1 MFSRR
6 SRSPSPLVLLLTCCV
21 LTTLLGAHA
30 PARETSRAGVP
41 APNWRAEPGRHPGRL
56 LPSEGALPHRPRPAS
71 GSRAASE
78 ASGNG
83 AASETSGN
91 GAASETSGERA
102 ASEASGNRAASEQPP
117 RGVTYFAP
125 AAPRRLAPGA
135 RTRVRVTVT
144 DTAQQAWPARDI
156 ALGVR
161 WYRAD
166 GTEYPYGKG
175 ERPVDRL
182 TALPEDLAPGESA
195 ELRAVVRAPD
205 LPRTRGSLF
214 LTWDLYDRAA
224 RRWLSEA
231 EPPAGPVP
239 QARERVVVE
248 RAGSDRLGLERFYQ
262 YTRAEAGAGA
272 AVAVNAANGNA
283 ATSWNLFAHP
293 SLGPAAFLRLTHNTQ
308 DASDTVAGP
317 GWSLSASTLT
327 RLGSPLHF
335 ETGQNIGIGFPD
347 SVRMIDGDG
356 TSHTFRLD
364 RHGSDNPRDWDYAHP
379 AGVHFHLQRSSGPPD
394 RRWVFTRPDRT
405 QFHFSAEGRPTAVVD
420 GNGNTLRFHYEQDD
434 LAAEPRLR
442 RVTDASGRRVL
453 TLAYG
458 EGGRLAS
465 VTDVHGRRVEFSYG
479 EGGLLGRVT
488 DAAGSPA
495 ARSMGFRYDDSGRL
509 TSITD
514 PNGGRTGLGYEPR
527 RQEPRTAG
535 HGRVTTLTDRMGG
548 TTRIDRSEH
557 GRLIT
562 VTDASGERTAF
573 RLDAFGRAVVSTN
586 AKGERTRL
594 AWDADNNVRRLQ
606 EPSGA
611 VTTWRYDPRTGYPL
625 EITGPEE
632 NAKDP
637 EDRASTGLTYRTFL
651 RGHVADLVEK
661 VSPEG
666 RRWTFGVDGHGN
678 VVSVTDP
685 RGNTGG
691 DAAPK
696 AQGPRKAPYTSY
708 SVYDKRGRLLESTD
722 PRGHSTRFAEYGPT
736 GQPARVTDAL
746 GHTTRFRYDAVGAVT
761 AVTDAKGRTSSYEYD
776 LLGRPLGAVLP
787 RDLAAEDPEDR
798 WVRVPAPA
806 YDGNDNVV
814 RATDPNGA
822 VTRAAY
828 NAADRPVSV
837 VDPPNSD
844 DGGPERTTR
853 YSYDKVGNRI
863 AETTPRGHRTVFAYD
878 ELHRLIETTDP
889 LKGRTTY
896 VYDRAGDV
904 LSVTRP
910 RSNDRR
916 ARVPDQRFTYD
927 LAHRITAVTDAEGNT
942 VRNGY
947 DRDGNLVSVTDQCGA
962 TTETTLDAAG
972 APVQI
977 RAPHRLG
984 DERRFECA
992 CPPGRKCELPEE
1004 RIEYRI
1010 TRYEYDEAG
1019 NRTKIFTPR
1028 SVAENKKTL
1037 AQETV
1042 YDPLNRVAEQI
1053 LPYDPDDPGLPKPH
1067 RVRHVYDEVGDLTEV
1082 HNPPSGSSDRPSVTR
1097 YTYFDDGLLRR
1108 STDPWQ
1114 IRTDYAYDKVGNQLS
1129 RTLTGD
1135 GGGTRRTMSWRY
1147 HPDGSL
1153 AEHRDTGTPAGRET
1167 VLLDNSDTGRTE
1179 AAGQWAEEQSGSDG
1193 FGADFRTH
1201 PAEDRAAS
1209 FTWRLAAP
1217 SDGTYRVLARWP
1229 RHEKGGRAEFTV
1241 PHADGRAAV
1250 PVDQGEG
1257 SGQWRELGRFRFEA
1271 GKEYGVA
1278 VSGAEDA
1285 PGKLVLADAVELV
1298 KVEETREGRED
1309 AREYHYAYDPDGLVT
1324 RITEGAPSSPSR
1336 TWEVGNDPLGRP
1348 SAVEERDGGG
1358 GPPRRATFA
1367 YDPDGNL
1374 LEHRVTAAG
1383 RDPESSR
1390 YTYNTLGLVEEALTE
1405 GPSTDGEAKKTT
1417 FTWWP
1422 TGRLKRQTKDNGNT
1436 VDHWHYLDGALSVQE
1451 EKKEGGGELVSR
1463 HEIDYDPDGNRT
1475 RDASVKMDADDHG
1488 DTLDTVATYRYDARN
1503 RSIEVKKTGEGPDR
1517 TETYRYDPNNNVVQQ
1532 RIGETETTFDY
1543 DRDRL
1548 LSSTSAGAKSSYL
1561 YDVYGRLSQVTAGG
1575 KPAQQ
1580 NVYDGFDR
1588 LIETRSGSGRAQVVA
1603 EHEYDAFD
1611 RRTSTSVSGGGERR
1625 ATDFHY
1631 LGLGGQLLS
1640 EEKDGKLSRTYQYG
1654 PAGERLS
1661 QVTFDTEG
1669 TKDPETVFFG
1679 YGPHNDVEHITD
1691 DKGNTKA
1698 TYGYT
1703 AYGQADKAAFTGVDK
1718 PSAVDPTSEPF
1729 NFYRFNSR
1737 RWDGGSGTYDMGFRD
1752 YNPGLNQFL
1761 SRDMYNGALADLD
1774 LATDPWTQNRYGF
1787 AGGNPI
1793 SNVELD
1799 GHLFGMSWSELA
1811 HSVLDVAGMI
1821 PGVGEIADVANG
1833 LLYLAEGNYVEAGL
1847 SLASAI
1853 PVAGNAI
1860 GAARI
1865 ARKAGKQVDE
1875 ALDGGA
1881 ALNKAERTESAVP
1894 DAPTPPKEKVPE
1906 PAPQPKGCPSPSSFV
1921 PGTRVL
1927 MADGTTKPIEEIR
1940 KGDRVLAANPDDKKP
1955 VPREVTRPITSK
1967 GDKTLVR
1974 VTITD
1979 KDNRKSSLTATDNH
1993 PFWVRNTGKWTKAT
2007 DLRPGQWLRTSAG
2020 TYVQVEVVEKSTLKT
2035 RVHNLSVAD
2044 LRTYFVLA
2052 GATPVLVHNA
2062 TPCEIGADGWP
2073 VPTMDNCFEC
2083 AKKIKDLIGGEIY
2096 HMRDSLGARLGP
2108 SKRDPHGSWHEH
2120 FVVVKDGKAFDG
2132 FTGPKGMELDAYR
2145 RQWEYWEYIRLDKA
2159 DLG

>member
-78 ASGNG
+78 
-83 AASETSGN
+83 TSGN

-102 ASEASGNRAASEQPP
+102 ASEASGSRAASEQPP
-117 RGVTYFAP
+117 RGATYFAP
-125 AAPRRLAPGA
+125 AAPRRLAPGG

-144 DTAQQAWPARDI
+144 DSAQQAWPARDI

-166 GTEYPYGKG
+166 GTEYAYGKG

-405 QFHFSAEGRPTAVVD
+405 QFHFSA
-420 GNGNTLRFHYEQDD
+420 
-434 LAAEPRLR
+434 
-442 RVTDASGRRVL
+442 
-453 TLAYG
+453 
-458 EGGRLAS
+458 
-465 VTDVHGRRVEFSYG
+465 
-479 EGGLLGRVT
+479 
-488 DAAGSPA
+488 
-495 ARSMGFRYDDSGRL
+495 
-509 TSITD
+509 
-514 PNGGRTGLGYEPR
+514 
-527 RQEPRTAG
+527 
-535 HGRVTTLTDRMGG
+535 
-548 TTRIDRSEH
+548 
-557 GRLIT
+557 
-562 VTDASGERTAF
+562 
-573 RLDAFGRAVVSTN
+573 
-586 AKGERTRL
+586 
-594 AWDADNNVRRLQ
+594 
-606 EPSGA
+606 
-611 VTTWRYDPRTGYPL
+611 
-625 EITGPEE
+625 
-632 NAKDP
+632 
-637 EDRASTGLTYRTFL
+637 
-651 RGHVADLVEK
+651 
-661 VSPEG
+661 EG

-1167 VLLDNSDTGRTE
+1167 VLLDNSDAGRTE

-1229 RHEKGGRAEFTV
+1229 RHEKGGRAEFAV
-1241 PHADGRAAV
+1241 PHEGGRAAV

-1451 EKKEGGGELVSR
+1451 EKKEGGWELVSR

-1691 DKGNTKA
+1691 DKGDTKA

-1718 PSAVDPTSEPF
+1718 PSALDPTSEPF

-1894 DAPTPPKEKVPE
+1894 DAPAPPKEKVPE

-1940 KGDRVLAANPDDKKP
+1940 KGDRVLAANPDDSEP
-1955 VPREVTRPITSK
+1955 RPREVTRPITSK
-1967 GDKTLVR
+1967 GEKKLVR
-1974 VTITD
+1974 VTVTN
-1979 KDNRKSSLTATDNH
+1979 KDTRKSSLTATENH

-2020 TYVQVEVVEKSTLKT
+2020 TYVQVETVEKSTRKT

-2052 GATPVLVHNA
+2052 GETPVLVHNA
-2062 TPCEIGADGWP
+2062 NCPNPGTKFDVPNEAGVYTIHLNDGTKYVGSSVDSMRTRVNKSMRSKHAVRKAGYSADDVVNVTWIPLPSGIGAVGARRVEQTVMDGLTSQGVRLLNRRNP
-2073 VPTMDNCFEC
+2073 EIELP
-2083 AKKIKDLIGGEIY
+2083 IGGY
-2096 HMRDSLGARLGP
+2096 LP
-2108 SKRDPHGSWHEH
+2108 
-2120 FVVVKDGKAFDG
+2120 
-2132 FTGPKGMELDAYR
+2132 
-2145 RQWEYWEYIRLDKA
+2145 
-2159 DLG
+2159 